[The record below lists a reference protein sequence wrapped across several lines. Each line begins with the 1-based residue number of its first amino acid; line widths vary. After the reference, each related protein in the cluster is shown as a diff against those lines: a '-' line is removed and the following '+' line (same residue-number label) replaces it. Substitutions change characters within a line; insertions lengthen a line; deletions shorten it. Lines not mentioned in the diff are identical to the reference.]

1 MTKRDRKQ
9 QRREESQEEPQEEP
23 QEKPQ
28 EEIKRPIK
36 GKMLVGK
43 VSDDG
48 KFLPVVFDEPGL
60 MNLINEMMAKCYKQ
74 VEERDEIIKQLRE
87 DLAARETPILS

>member
-1 MTKRDRKQ
+1 MTKKDKK
-9 QRREESQEEPQEEP
+9 PQE
-23 QEKPQ
+23 EKPQ
-28 EEIKRPIK
+28 EEIERPIK
-36 GKMLVGK
+36 GKMLVGE

-74 VEERDEIIKQLRE
+74 VQERDEIIKKLRE
-87 DLAARETPILS
+87 DLAARETPICPQ

>member
-1 MTKRDRKQ
+1 
-9 QRREESQEEPQEEP
+9 
-23 QEKPQ
+23 
-28 EEIKRPIK
+28 
-36 GKMLVGK
+36 MLVGK